1 VRVEGIVQGVG
12 FRPFVYRLAIR
23 LGLAGTVLNDSEGVL
38 AEVEGRAAAL
48 DAFVRALAEEAPP
61 LAEVTAVRWQ
71 PVPPVGT
78 EGFAIADSQRAGP
91 AATLIAPDT
100 ATCDACLAELWDP
113 ADRRFGYPFIN
124 CTLCGPRLT
133 IIRDVP
139 YDRAATTMA
148 AFPLCTDCAREYRDP
163 ADRRFHAE
171 PVACPACGPRLVLLD
186 RRGQALAGDPIG
198 ETARFLLAGSVVA
211 VKGLGGYHLA
221 VDARNEAAVATLRA
235 RKHREQKPF
244 ALMVGSLEDA
254 RTLAHIADAEAQQLG
269 GARRPIVLL
278 KRRDAVG
285 LAESVAPDNRE
296 VGVMLPY
303 TPLHHLLLRA
313 FGGPLVFTSG
323 NLGGEPIAYRDADAM
338 ARLGAIADLFLTHDR
353 GIHVRADDSVVR
365 VVDGETTILRRARG
379 YAPAPLR
386 LARPAARPVL
396 AVGAELKSTICL
408 LRGADAFVSH
418 HLGDLEHYPA
428 FLAFEEAIAHY
439 QRLFDVRPAL
449 VAHDLHPEYVSTRW
463 ALDDREAETVSVQH
477 HHAHIVACL
486 ADNARGG
493 PAIGVAFDGLGLGTD
508 GTLWGGEFLVADA
521 GGFERVGHLDAVPM
535 PGGEA
540 AIREPWRMAAA
551 YLDRAFDG
559 APPEIALVTRHAE
572 RWAAVRELAQ
582 KGVHAPL
589 TSSAGRLFDAVAALL
604 GVRDVVAYEGQAAIE
619 LEQRA
624 DRAEAGSWRV
634 DPVKSPGGFTLEGA
648 ELVRRAVADLGDGV
662 PVAAIAGRFHHA
674 MADLAWAGCEAAREA
689 SGLGVVALSGG
700 VFQNALLLSRV
711 TSRLEGAGFEVLRHR
726 RVPPNDGC
734 VSLGQ
739 AVIAAQ
745 TLK

>member
-1 VRVEGIVQGVG
+1 MRVEGIVQGVG
-12 FRPFVYRLAIR
+12 FRPFVYRLAVR
-23 LGLAGTVLNDSEGVL
+23 LGLAGVVLNDSEGVQV
-38 AEVEGRAAAL
+38 EVEGPAPAL
-48 DAFVRALAEEAPP
+48 DAFGRAVADEAPP

-71 PVPPVGT
+71 PIPPLGAQ
-78 EGFAIADSQRAGP
+78 GFRILDSQRGGP
-91 AATLIAPDT
+91 SSALIAPDT
-100 ATCDACLAELWDP
+100 ATCDACLAELLDP
-113 ADRRFGYPFIN
+113 TDRRFGYPFIN

-133 IIRDVP
+133 IIGDVP

-148 AFPLCTDCAREYRDP
+148 DFPLCADCAREYGDP

-171 PVACPACGPRLVLLD
+171 PVACPACGPQLALVD
-186 RRGQALAGDPIG
+186 RAGRPLAGDPIA
-198 ETARFLLAGSVVA
+198 ETARFLLAGLVVA

-221 VDARNEAAVATLRA
+221 ADARDEAAVATLRA
-235 RKHREQKPF
+235 RKHRAQKPF
-244 ALMVGSLEDA
+244 ALMAGSLEAA
-254 RTLAHIADAEAQQLG
+254 RALADINDAEARQLEG
-269 GARRPIVLL
+269 PRRPIVLL
-278 KRRDAVG
+278 RRRDDGG
-285 LAESVAPDNRE
+285 LAASVAPDNRE

-323 NLGGEPIAYRDADAM
+323 NLSDEPIAYRDADAM
-338 ARLGAIADLFLTHDR
+338 ARLGAIADAFLTHDR
-353 GIHVRADDSVVR
+353 RIHVRADDSVVR
-365 VVDGETTILRRARG
+365 VLDGAAMILRRARG

-386 LARPAARPVL
+386 LTAPACRHVL

-428 FLAFEEAIAHY
+428 FQAFEEAIAHY
-439 QRLFDVRPAL
+439 QRLFDVRPASI
-449 VAHDLHPEYVSTRW
+449 AHDLHPEYVSTRW
-463 ALDDREAETVSVQH
+463 ALANREVEAVSVQH

-493 PAIGVAFDGLGLGTD
+493 PAIGVAFDGLGLGSD
-508 GTLWGGEFLVADA
+508 GTLWGGEFLIADA
-521 GGFERVGHLDAVPM
+521 GGFERVGHLEAVPM

-559 APPEIALVTRHAE
+559 APPEIALVTRHAGP
-572 RWAAVRELAQ
+572 WAAVRELAR
-582 KGVHAPL
+582 KGVNAPL
-589 TSSAGRLFDAVAALL
+589 TSSAGRLFDAVAAVL

-624 DRAEAGSWRV
+624 DRGEAGSWRI
-634 DPVKSPGGFTLEGA
+634 DPVKDAGGFTLNGA
-648 ELVRRAVADLGDGV
+648 ELVRRAVVDLGDGV

-674 MADLAWAGCEAAREA
+674 MADAVLSGCVLARAS

-700 VFQNALLLSRV
+700 VFQNALLLARV

-739 AVIAAQ
+739 AVIAAHRAG
-745 TLK
+745 